1 MKNKGRSAKRMAFY
15 SLIRRPALGLSVGKK
30 IGFVDRS
37 GRPLEVT
44 FDSQQHEWSTTVI
57 VPMTGSV

>member
-1 MKNKGRSAKRMAFY
+1 MAFY
-15 SLIRRPALGLSVGKK
+15 SLIRRKALGLSVGKK

-44 FDSQQHEWSTTVI
+44 FDSQQREWSTTVI